1 VIPLITGRVLLL
13 NFSYEP
19 LGTVGVARSM
29 CLWFRNSVTVEEYD
43 GDNVLHSPS
52 QTFRVPSVIR
62 LRTYINVRRKRNET
76 AMKRARI
83 YIRDKYRCQY
93 CGENRHASD
102 LTLDHILPRAQGG
115 ESTPQNLVSACV
127 KCNQRKGNRTPEQA
141 RMPLLT
147 PQKYLSIGLDRV
159 LLCHYAESKTEWR
172 KYLYMDEFEV
182 GQEQI
187 AA

>member
-19 LGTVGVARSM
+19 LGTIGVARAVCM
-29 CLWFRNSVTVEEYD
+29 WFSGKLTVEEND
-43 GDNVLHSPS
+43 ADNVLHSPS
-52 QTFRVPSVIR
+52 TVIPVPSVVR
-62 LRTYINVRRKRNET
+62 LRSYVHVKRRRQET
-76 AMKRARI
+76 TMKRARI
-83 YIRDKYRCQY
+83 YIRDRYRCQY
-93 CGENRHASD
+93 CGEHKHAKD

-115 ESTPQNLVSACV
+115 ESTPHNLVAACV

-147 PQKYLSIGLDRV
+147 SQKLLRLGLDHV
-159 LLCHYAESKTEWR
+159 LLCHYAESRPEWK
-172 KYLYMDEFEV
+172 KYLFMDDAFE
-182 GQEQI
+182 EEARI